1 MRLIDAAGFHRL
13 LSVGAAVE
21 ALQNGFRARERPQV
35 PLRTA
40 LTVGADGSL
49 LVMPAV
55 AGRTAG
61 VKLVTLDPGNPARG
75 LPLVGGVYVLFD
87 PRTLQPQA
95 VIDGPALTALRTSAV
110 SALATR
116 YLARPGCRR
125 LMLVGAGV
133 QARAHLHAMRAVL
146 DLEEL
151 LVVGRTA
158 ANVDALVA
166 EARGLGMAAA
176 PATPADA
183 SRAEVICLC
192 TTSDVPVLD
201 GAAVAPGTHVNA
213 VGAYRPDARETD
225 DALVRRAR
233 IVVEDRATA
242 LAEAGDLRIPIDAGV
257 VTPDAVV
264 ADLWE
269 LVAGRPVR
277 RSAVD
282 VTLFKSVGLAY
293 EDLVVASAAVAA
305 G

>member
-1 MRLIDAAGFHRL
+1 MRVIDAGGLHRL
-13 LSVGAAVE
+13 LPVGAAVE
-21 ALQNGFRARERPQV
+21 ALEKGFRRGDRPDV
-35 PLRTA
+35 PLRTL
-40 LTVGADGSL
+40 LTVGNGSL

-55 AGRTAG
+55 AGRAVG
-61 VKLVTLDPGNPARG
+61 VKLVTLDPANPPRG

-87 PRTLQPQA
+87 PLTLQPQA

-176 PATPADA
+176 PATPVNA

-192 TTSDVPVLD
+192 TTSDVPVVD

-233 IVVEDRATA
+233 IVVEDRSTA

-257 VTPDAVV
+257 LAPDAVI

-269 LVAGRPVR
+269 LVSDRLVR
-277 RSAVD
+277 TSDDD

>member
-1 MRLIDAAGFHRL
+1 MRVIDAGGLHRL
-13 LSVGAAVE
+13 LSVGAAVD
-21 ALQNGFRARERPQV
+21 ALAKGFRTGDRPDV
-35 PLRTA
+35 PLRTL
-40 LTVGADGSL
+40 LTVGNGSL

-55 AGRTAG
+55 AGRAVG
-61 VKLVTLDPGNPARG
+61 VKLVTLDPANPPRG

-87 PRTLQPQA
+87 PHTLQPQA

-233 IVVEDRATA
+233 IVVEDRSSA

-257 VTPDAVV
+257 VAPDAVI

-269 LVAGRPVR
+269 LVSDRQVR
-277 RSAVD
+277 TSDDD

-293 EDLVVASAAVAA
+293 EDLVVASAAIAA